1 MKLKK
6 KFFITF
12 AAAIIIYIGT
22 SYFLQHYYIVTS
34 YEAMDKTIAFEDIQR
49 CELGLKF
56 ISIELQRIVRAY
68 AIWDDA
74 YEYMGGN
81 NEPFTKVNF
90 DLSVFENNNVD
101 FIMLYD
107 TDKKLV
113 WGDHIGHSQDNNFH
127 TYFDDLNNSLSK
139 EYSNILSSKNTSGI
153 KSCSGLVKI
162 KDFTAIVG
170 SCSIYPS
177 DKNGECRG
185 TFIMAKI
192 IDSEE
197 LKILSKM
204 FLTDFTIT
212 QLTDTERTY
221 TLEHDQG
228 KGVSYIRPVSDQL
241 LEVFSVCH
249 DINGKWD
256 FMLKA
261 TVSREI
267 FIKSWDMA
275 NLSFYLGLI
284 GGVILILLVGVTVQ
298 MMIIKPIS
306 RITAHAKRIKEKNDY
321 MSVLK
326 IKNKDEI
333 GELGQEFTLMLRQ
346 IKGHSDGLE
355 ELVKEKTE
363 EVRLSRNEMIYR
375 LASAAENRDTDT
387 GMHLKRIYEY
397 SKLLAKNCKI
407 SEGYCEIIS
416 LGGILHDVGK
426 IGIPDSILLKPAKLT
441 PEEYEIIKKHTTIG
455 AKILENGNSKLM
467 LTAYEI
473 ALYHHERYDGTG
485 YPEGRKGEKIPL
497 SARITA
503 IVDVFD
509 ALSSKRPYKEPWD
522 IKQIIRYFNEE
533 KGKMFDPQIVNCFLL
548 DIDSFLKIKTDNAD
562 K

>member
-12 AAAIIIYIGT
+12 AVAIIAYIGA
-22 SYFLQHYYIVTS
+22 SYFLQHYYIVPS
-34 YEAMDKTIAFEDIQR
+34 YEAMDKTIALQDIRR

-56 ISIELQRIVRAY
+56 ISVDLERIVRDY
-68 AIWDDA
+68 AIWDDI
-74 YEYMGGN
+74 YEYMGGKN
-81 NEPFTKVNF
+81 ASFTKTNL
-90 DLSVFENNNVD
+90 DSSTFENNNVD

-113 WGDHIGHSQDNNFH
+113 WGDRINPLHDKNLHPDL
-127 TYFDDLNNSLSK
+127 DDLNNALAK
-139 EYSNILSSKNTSGI
+139 EYPNILSSKNTSGI
-153 KSCSGLVKI
+153 KCYSGLVRVKGFI
-162 KDFTAIVG
+162 VIVG
-170 SCSIYPS
+170 SCSIYPA

-185 TFIMAKI
+185 TFVMATIVDTKKLE
-192 IDSEE
+192 S
-197 LKILSKM
+197 LSKM
-204 FLTDFTIT
+204 LLIDFTMAP
-212 QLTDTERTY
+212 LTGKER
-221 TLEHDQG
+221 
-228 KGVSYIRPVSDQL
+228 SYASSLDLSNGIYYIEPVSNQFF
-241 LEVFSVCH
+241 EAFSGYS
-249 DINGKWD
+249 DINGNLEFK
-256 FMLKA
+256 LK
-261 TVSREI
+261 TIVSRGI
-267 FIKSWDMA
+267 FLKSWGMA

-284 GGVILILLVGVTVQ
+284 GGVILLILIGITIE
-298 MMIIKPIS
+298 MMIIGPIS
-306 RITAHAKRIKEKNDY
+306 KIVAHAKRIKEKNDY
-321 MSVLK
+321 MSVLE

-355 ELVKEKTE
+355 NLVKEKTE
-363 EVRLSRNEMIYR
+363 EVRLSRNEMVYR

-387 GMHLKRIYEY
+387 GMHLKRMYEY
-397 SKLLAKNCKI
+397 SKLLAKNCNL